1 MGVEQEVA
9 VKHARIRACL
19 DEAGYDAVVL
29 TTHAN
34 FAWITGGGSN
44 YINTATEAGVAS
56 VLVTRDAKYIITAN
70 NEADRIMTEE
80 IMAGQGPG
88 HGYELRV
95 VNWCGPGTIEDE
107 IGRLTRDLVVASDT
121 GIAGSKLEARRIAEL
136 RFSLTPEEIE
146 RYRALGSEV
155 EVCMRTLC
163 RGLTPGLSENEI
175 AGRFGE
181 MLLARGIMPVVTLV
195 AADERIARY
204 RHPIHTDAKVE
215 RTVMIITCARRRGLI
230 IACTRHVHFGP
241 LPDETR
247 RKHDAVVKVD
257 AALNLTTKIG
267 APLSSIL
274 AVGQKAYADAGF
286 ADEWRL
292 HHQGGSIGYA
302 PRDVVAKPG
311 EQQTVLVNQAFA
323 WNPSITGTK
332 SEDTMLVTKDGIE
345 WLTLSAEADWPMLD
359 VEFDGRTV
367 QREDILVL

>member
-9 VKHARIRACL
+9 VKHARIRAFL

-44 YINTATEAGVAS
+44 YINTATEAGVAA
-56 VLVTRDAKYIITAN
+56 VLITRDAKYIITAN

-80 IMAGQGPG
+80 IVAGQGAG
-88 HGYELRV
+88 HGYELRT
-95 VNWCGPGTIEDE
+95 VNWCGPDMIADE
-107 IGRLTRDLVVASDT
+107 IERLTRDLVVASDT
-121 GIAGSKLEARRIAEL
+121 GIAGWKLEVRRIAEL
-136 RFSLTPEEIE
+136 RFSLTPEEID

-155 EVCMRTLC
+155 EVCMRTVAKD
-163 RGLTPGLSENEI
+163 LTPGLTENEI
-175 AGRFGE
+175 AGRLAE
-181 MLLARGIMPVVTLV
+181 MMLARGIMPVVTLV
-195 AADERIARY
+195 AADDRIAKY
-204 RHPIHTDAKVE
+204 RHPIHTDTKAE
-215 RTVMIITCARRRGLI
+215 RTVMMITCARRRGLI
-230 IACTRHVHFGP
+230 IACTRHVYFGS
-241 LPDETR
+241 LPDEIR

-257 AALNLTTKIG
+257 AALNLRTKIG
-267 APLSSIL
+267 ATLGSIL
-274 AVGQKAYADAGF
+274 TAGQKAYADAGF

-302 PRDVVAKPG
+302 PRDVVATPG
-311 EQQTVLVNQAFA
+311 EQQTVLANQAFA

-332 SEDTMLVTKDGIE
+332 SEDTMLVTKEGIE
-345 WLTLSAEADWPMLD
+345 WLTLSAAADWPLLD